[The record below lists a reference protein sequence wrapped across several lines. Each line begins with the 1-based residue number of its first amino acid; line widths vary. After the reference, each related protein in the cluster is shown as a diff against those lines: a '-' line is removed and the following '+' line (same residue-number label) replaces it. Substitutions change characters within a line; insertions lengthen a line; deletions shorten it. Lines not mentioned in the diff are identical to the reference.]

1 MPLGDGGAAH
11 NEPYWLEKIKHQGLS
26 AYNKDPSSYKT
37 FRNVKDFGAKGDGV
51 TDDTAAILRAMWTG
65 DRCGMNCGSSTT
77 SPATVYFPQGTYLV
91 SDTIPALYYTEI
103 VGDARR
109 PPTILAAA
117 NFNPTALAVFD
128 ADPYIPGGGGAQ
140 YYVNQNNFFRAIKNL
155 VIDTTRVPPNVV
167 ATCIHWQ
174 VSQATSLYNIVFKLS
189 SASGTQHRGVQMENG
204 SGGFMGDLVIR
215 GGNIGLDVGNQQFTV
230 RNVTIDGSNTGVKM
244 PWNWGWNFQGITIR
258 NAKVGFDVKTG
269 SNVDDKDQGV
279 GGVAIMDAVIS
290 DTPIFYRSS
299 RSSTALQGSIV
310 LNNIKLTNV
319 QSVVAVL
326 GGETVLQGSQGEMTV
341 DTWVQGNVYVGRE
354 RRGFHKGFTSS
365 IHRDTSLLERGRI
378 FGKGRPTYADYD
390 TTEVVSVK
398 DHGARG
404 DGRTDDTLA
413 LQAVFD
419 KFAGCKIIFIDAG
432 TYLVT
437 DTLRIPAGVRIFG
450 EAWAVIA
457 GTGNKF
463 DDVHNPRVV
472 VQVGDPGREGIAE
485 IGGVIFSTRGPTA
498 GAIVLQ
504 WNVHSNT
511 KGGAGLW
518 DSYVRLG
525 GTAGS
530 ELQVS
535 QCPKNAVGN
544 KNCFA
549 AFLAVHLT
557 PHSNGYFEGTW
568 IWLADHDFET
578 LNGDQT
584 TIYSARG
591 LLSESQG
598 PVWLVGTGSEH
609 HILVNYNLAGA
620 ANHYLGLPQTES
632 PYFQPIPPPPGPLY
646 TSLSKWKDPTFT
658 GGQKAAWGLQVTRSR
673 NILVFGAGLYSFFID
688 YDSTTCNRPDKIN
701 CQEEVLNVDEGSS
714 ISIYSLATVGVA
726 HPLSID
732 SKPVINAV
740 DNRNGFAQ
748 TVTVWKS
755 KFS

>member
-1 MPLGDGGAAH
+1 MLTLTSLMGGVLNTTSTRTTCGLIRMRSIYRLDLPATQ
-11 NEPYWLEKIKHQGLS
+11 LSGHQES
-26 AYNKDPSSYKT
+26 
-37 FRNVKDFGAKGDGV
+37 
-51 TDDTAAILRAMWTG
+51 G
-65 DRCGMNCGSSTT
+65 DRHHPCST
-77 SPATVYFPQGTYLV
+77 SRSVSDYGHSWIAAGYTYLR
-91 SDTIPALYYTEI
+91 S
-103 VGDARR
+103 
-109 PPTILAAA
+109 
-117 NFNPTALAVFD
+117 
-128 ADPYIPGGGGAQ
+128 
-140 YYVNQNNFFRAIKNL
+140 
-155 VIDTTRVPPNVV
+155 

-189 SASGTQHRGVQMENG
+189 STPGTRHRAVQMENG
-204 SGGFMGDLVIR
+204 RCGFKLTYIAQGVRNILTRVQSGGFMGDLIID
-215 GGNIGLDVGNQQFTV
+215 GGDIGLDVGNQQFTV
-230 RNVTIDGSNTGVKM
+230 RNVTISGSNTGVKM
-244 PWNWGWNFQGITIR
+244 TWNWGWNFQGITIR
-258 NAKVGFDVKTG
+258 NVKVGLDVKTG
-269 SNVDDKDQGV
+269 SNSNDQDQGV
-279 GGVAIMDAVIS
+279 GGVVIMDGIIS

-299 RSSTALQGSIV
+299 RPSTNLQGSIV
-310 LNNIKLTNV
+310 LNNIKLMNV

-326 GGETVLQGSQGEMTV
+326 DGETILQGSEGESIV
-341 DTWVQGNVYVGRE
+341 DTWVQGNIYVAKQF
-354 RRGFHKGFTSS
+354 RGYHKGGTWS
-365 IHRDTSLLERGRI
+365 IPKDPSLLENGRM

-390 TTEVVSVK
+390 ISQIVSVK
-398 DHGARG
+398 DEGAKG

-419 KFAGCKIIFIDAG
+419 KVSTQALLPRPISNGTGRKFAGCKIFFFDAG

-437 DTLRIPAGVRIFG
+437 DTLKIPAGVRLFG

-463 DDVHNPRVV
+463 DDIQNPQVV
-472 VQVGDPGREGIAE
+472 VRVGDPGSEGVAE
-485 IGGVIFSTRGPTA
+485 IGGVIFSTRGPSSCCAFERVRTCTYLLSSITAA

-504 WNVHSNT
+504 WNVHSDT

-530 ELQVS
+530 ELQVA
-535 QCPKNAVGN
+535 QCPKHTVGN
-544 KNCFA
+544 RNCFA

-557 PHSNGYFEGTW
+557 PKSNGYFEGTW

-578 LNGDQT
+578 LDGDQT

-632 PYFQPIPPPPGPLY
+632 PYFQPNPPPPGPLY
-646 TSLSKWKDPTFT
+646 TSLSEWKDPIFT
-658 GGQKAAWGLQVTRSR
+658 GCEKAAWGLHVTRSR
-673 NILVFGAGLYSFFID
+673 NILVFGAGLYSFFVN

-701 CQEEVLNVDEGSS
+701 CQREILHVDGESGMSV
-714 ISIYSLATVGVA
+714 YSLVTVGVV

-732 SKPVINAV
+732 RTPTINAV
-740 DNRNGFAQ
+740 DNRNGFGQ

-755 KFS
+755 S